1 MFNRERGGKFHQRL
15 HRVVSL
21 LTGFWVITASASASA
36 AGDEL
41 MIVPLSTFAELD
53 HAFSP
58 ELTASSDTA
67 RVLVAPGAYLE
78 EATIADLDRETVDYQ
93 EVENQVPVT
102 VTPRGGFENPARRTA
117 AKHRSP
123 QRDNSDCPR
132 GRRNVPSVLNTQ
144 G

>member
-1 MFNRERGGKFHQRL
+1 MAIFNRERGGTFHQRL

-41 MIVPLSTFAELD
+41 IFVPLSTFAELD
-53 HAFSP
+53 QAFST

-78 EATIADLDRETVDYQ
+78 EATIAGFDRETVDYQ
-93 EVENQVPVT
+93 EVENHVPVT
-102 VTPRGGFENPARRTA
+102 T
-117 AKHRSP
+117 K
-123 QRDNSDCPR
+123 
-132 GRRNVPSVLNTQ
+132 VLNVRHNNL
-144 G
+144 